1 VRGLGVLSALL
12 TLFSGTLEDYVPPRF
27 LSGEP
32 PRLSP
37 LAAGG
42 GIVVAEA
49 RVAPSGIVRELP
61 VIDDAPPFTE
71 EIRRV
76 VRLWRF
82 DPATDGGEAVD
93 SRAAIV
99 ALIRAP
105 VLHGG
110 APPPPRRVAAPSGEV
125 PYPREMPAPVFPP
138 QALYQGVVMMEA
150 EVDEEGAVAYVEV
163 LSPAEGFTELALDA
177 ARAFRFEPARRD
189 GAPLRAHA
197 ILIFGFAQP
206 VTRPR
211 IPR

>member
-1 VRGLGVLSALL
+1 MAREEEAEG
-12 TLFSGTLEDYVPPRF
+12 YVPPRF

-32 PRLSP
+32 PRISP

-49 RVAPSGIVRELP
+49 RVSPSGIVVDLP
-61 VIDDAPPFTE
+61 IVDDAPPFTE

-82 DPATDGGEAVD
+82 APATDDGDTVD

-99 ALIRAP
+99 GVFRAP

-125 PYPREMPAPVFPP
+125 PYPTDTPAPVFPP
-138 QALYQGVVMMEA
+138 QALYEGVVMIEA
-150 EVDEEGAVAYVEV
+150 EVDEQGLVSELDV
-163 LSPAEGFTELALDA
+163 LSSAEGFTGLALEA

-189 GAPLRAHA
+189 GAPIRNHV

-206 VTRPR
+206 VTRTR

>member
-1 VRGLGVLSALL
+1 MEREQEAKG
-12 TLFSGTLEDYVPPRF
+12 YVPPRF

-49 RVAPSGIVRELP
+49 RISPSGIVVDLP
-61 VIDDAPPFTE
+61 IVDDAPPFSE

-82 DPATDGGEAVD
+82 APATERGESVA
-93 SRAAIV
+93 SRAALV
-99 ALIRAP
+99 GVFRAP

-110 APPPPRRVAAPSGEV
+110 APPPPRRLAPPSGEV
-125 PYPREMPAPVFPP
+125 PYPADTPTPVFPP
-138 QALYQGVVMMEA
+138 QALYEGVVMIEA
-150 EVDEEGAVAYVEV
+150 EVDEQGAVSGLEV
-163 LSPAEGFTELALDA
+163 LSPSEGFTEVALDG
-177 ARAFRFEPARRD
+177 ARQFRFEPARHE
-189 GAPLRAHA
+189 GATIRNHV

-206 VTRPR
+206 VTRRR

>member
-1 VRGLGVLSALL
+1 MRARSVVWALVA
-12 TLFSGTLEDYVPPRF
+12 LFSGTREEYVPPRF

-49 RVAPSGIVRELP
+49 RIAPSGIVLDLP
-61 VIDDAPPFTE
+61 IVDDAPPFAE

-82 DPATDGGEAVD
+82 APATADGEAVD

-99 ALIRAP
+99 AIFRAP
-105 VLHGG
+105 VLNGG

-125 PYPREMPAPVFPP
+125 PYPRNAPTPVFPP
-138 QALYQGVVMMEA
+138 QALYEGVVMIEA
-150 EVDEEGAVAYVEV
+150 EVSEGGVVSDVEV
-163 LSPAEGFTELALDA
+163 LRSAEGFTEVALEA
-177 ARAFRFEPARRD
+177 ARAFRFEPARRE

-197 ILIFGFAQP
+197 VLIFGFAQP

-211 IPR
+211 VPR